1 LSVILTILRE
11 VVFQDPLKSTR
22 RIVFFQF
29 KANRD
34 FPGGGKLNA
43 KNTLLLLA
51 SAEVALSNYDASL

>member
-22 RIVFFQF
+22 RIVFFQSN
-29 KANRD
+29 ANRD
-34 FPGGGKLNA
+34 FPGGGNLNA

-51 SAEVALSNYDASL
+51 STEVALSK